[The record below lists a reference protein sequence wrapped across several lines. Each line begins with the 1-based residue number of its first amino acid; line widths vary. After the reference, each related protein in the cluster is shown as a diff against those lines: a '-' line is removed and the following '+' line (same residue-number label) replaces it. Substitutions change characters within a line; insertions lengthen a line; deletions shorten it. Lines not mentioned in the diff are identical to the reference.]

1 MAPPAS
7 IATVSELTAHV
18 KEVVEG
24 TFADV
29 WVAGEVSSLSR
40 PASGHQYFNLKDGKA
55 TLACAL
61 FRFQAKYQRFELQ
74 EGIEIAAKGRIS
86 IYEPRGTYQLVVEYF
101 EPLGAGALQAAFEQ
115 LKQRLAADGLF
126 DPGRKQPLPTLP
138 RRVGIITSR
147 TGAVIRDIV
156 RVATARFPNVE
167 LLLHPVRVQG
177 AGAAEE
183 IAAAIAAMDARGDLD
198 VLIVGRGGGSLEDLW
213 AFNEEVVV
221 RAVAACETPIVSAV
235 GHETDFTLCDFAAD
249 VRAAT
254 PSNAA
259 EIVVPVKAELL
270 ATLEQRR
277 RSLDLALRRR
287 REHFAQRV
295 DVASRALVH
304 QRQRFRDQR
313 DHIAV
318 RGAQLGTALRAALVG
333 RRERLSH
340 LAALLERHSPVS
352 RLVRA
357 RGRLAG
363 LTPRLRRAG
372 TLLLSESR
380 QGLRIAA
387 ETLHAVSPLAVLG
400 RGYTIATPVDANQP
414 ITSAAT
420 LQPGQSLR
428 LRFAIGAAIARVEET
443 DPGSPR

>member
-7 IATVSELTAHV
+7 IATVSDLTAHL

-24 TFADV
+24 TFAEV

-40 PASGHQYFNLKDGKA
+40 PASGHQYFNLKDSRA

-61 FRFQAKYQRFELQ
+61 FRFQAKYQRYELQ

-101 EPLGAGALQAAFEQ
+101 EPLGAGALQAAFEE

-126 DPGRKQPLPTLP
+126 DPTRKRRLPFLP
-138 RRVGIITSR
+138 RRVGIVTSR

-156 RVATARFPNVE
+156 RVATARFPNIE

-177 AGAAEE
+177 GGAAGE

-213 AFNEEVVV
+213 SFNEEVVV
-221 RAVAACETPIVSAV
+221 RAVAACRTPIVSAV

-259 EIVVPVKAELL
+259 EIAVPVKAELL
-270 ATLEQRR
+270 ATLTQRSRSLRLALQRR
-277 RSLDLALRRR
+277 L
-287 REHFAQRV
+287 EHLAQRI
-295 DVASRALVH
+295 DVAGRALIH

-313 DHIAV
+313 DHITV
-318 RGAQLGTALRAALVG
+318 RGEHLATTLYASLMAH
-333 RRERLSH
+333 RERLYR
-340 LAALLERHSPVS
+340 LAHLLERHSPAARVA
-352 RLVRA
+352 RA
-357 RGRLAG
+357 QTRLAG

-372 TLLLSESR
+372 IHAPEGPR
-380 QGLRIAA
+380 QRLQIAA
-387 ETLHAVSPLAVLG
+387 ETLHAVSPLAVLT
-400 RGYTIATPVDANQP
+400 RGYAIATRPESHHPVTDA
-414 ITSAAT
+414 ST
-420 LQPGQSLR
+420 LRAGDPLR
-428 LRFAIGAAIARVEET
+428 VRFAQGSAETRVEGTE
-443 DPGSPR
+443 P

>member
-7 IATVSELTAHV
+7 IATVSELTAHL

-24 TFADV
+24 TFAEV

-40 PASGHQYFNLKDGKA
+40 PASGHQYFNLKDARA

-74 EGIEIAAKGRIS
+74 EGIAIAAKGRIS

-101 EPLGAGALQAAFEQ
+101 EPLGAGALQAAFER

-126 DPGRKQPLPTLP
+126 DPAHKQPLPFLP

-156 RVATARFPNVE
+156 RVATARFPNIE

-177 AGAAEE
+177 TGAAEE

-213 AFNEEVVV
+213 AFNEEGVV
-221 RAVAACETPIVSAV
+221 RAVAACRTPIVSAV

-270 ATLEQRR
+270 ATLAQRHRSLRLGLQRR
-277 RSLDLALRRR
+277 L
-287 REHFAQRV
+287 EHLAQRV

-318 RGAQLGTALRAALVG
+318 RGAHLATALHASLMA
-333 RRERLSH
+333 RRERLYH
-340 LAALLERHSPVS
+340 VAHLLERHSPAARLS
-352 RLVRA
+352 RA
-357 RGRLAG
+357 HARLAG
-363 LTPRLRRAG
+363 LTPRLHRAG
-372 TLLLSESR
+372 VHLADRAR
-380 QGLRIAA
+380 QRLRLAA
-387 ETLHAVSPLAVLG
+387 ETLHAVSPLAVLS
-400 RGYTIATPVDANQP
+400 RGYAIATLPGGNRPVTD
-414 ITSAAT
+414 TST
-420 LQPGQSLR
+420 LRPGDRLR
-428 LRFAIGAAIARVEET
+428 LRFAAGSADMRVETTE
-443 DPGSPR
+443 P

>member
-7 IATVSELTAHV
+7 VATVSEFTAHL

-24 TFADV
+24 SFSEV

-40 PASGHQYFNLKDGKA
+40 PASGHQYFNLKDTRA

-126 DPGRKQPLPTLP
+126 DPARKQPLPFLP

-156 RVATARFPNVE
+156 RVATARYPNIE

-183 IAAAIAAMDARGDLD
+183 IAAAITAMDARRDLD

-213 AFNEEVVV
+213 AFNDEVVV
-221 RAVAACETPIVSAV
+221 RAVAGCRTPIVSAV

-259 EIVVPVKAELL
+259 EIVVPVKVELL
-270 ATLEQRR
+270 ATVAQRD
-277 RSLDLALRRR
+277 RSLRLALRRR
-287 REHFAQRV
+287 IEHLAQRV
-295 DVASRALVH
+295 DVASRAMVH

-318 RGAQLGTALRAALVG
+318 RGEHLATALHASLMA
-333 RRERLSH
+333 RRERLYH
-340 LAALLERHSPVS
+340 LAHLLERHSPAA
-352 RLVRA
+352 RLARA
-357 RGRLAG
+357 QARLAG
-363 LTPRLRRAG
+363 LSPRLQRAG
-372 TLLLSESR
+372 SHVADGAR
-380 QGLRIAA
+380 QRLHVAA
-387 ETLHAVSPLAVLG
+387 ETLHAVSPLAVLA
-400 RGYTIATPVDANQP
+400 RGYAIATRPESTHPVTDP
-414 ITSAAT
+414 AT
-420 LQPGQSLR
+420 LRPGDPLR
-428 LRFAIGAAIARVEET
+428 LRFAAGSAETRVEAIE
-443 DPGSPR
+443 P